1 MNRTSNKTSQFYGEL
16 KRRKVLST
24 AVFYILTCWVIL
36 QVADFAFPVFDIEQG
51 YFHWILGIFVVLFP
65 LTLTVSW
72 FYNFSSMGFIR
83 VSPFVERR
91 TLKNMTPRIDRRES
105 LSAET
110 ASQIDSDGWCIYAE
124 TGPVEGLEYH
134 ISKGVIIG
142 RAIECDITV
151 LRSYISRNHAYLQIQ
166 GECLIIEDLGSSNGT
181 QVNGELIKG
190 KQALQ
195 NGDEIRFKD
204 VSFSVREYASTNSNE
219 SMLAKTAV
227 IRHF

>member
-1 MNRTSNKTSQFYGEL
+1 MNRTSNKISKLYGEL
-16 KRRKVLST
+16 KRRKVLNT

-36 QVADFAFPVFDIEQG
+36 QVGDVAFPIFEIEQG
-51 YFHWILGIFVVLFP
+51 HFHWILGVFVVLFP
-65 LTLTVSW
+65 LALTISW
-72 FYNFSSMGFIR
+72 FYNFSSVGFIR

-91 TLKNMTPRIDRRES
+91 TLENMAPRIDRRDS
-105 LSAET
+105 SSAENM
-110 ASQIDSDGWCIYAE
+110 SQISSDGWFIYAE

-142 RAIECDITV
+142 RAIECDITL
-151 LRSYISRNHAYLQIQ
+151 LRSYISRNHAYLQVQ

-204 VSFSVREYASTNSNE
+204 VSFTIREYASTISNE

-227 IRHF
+227 LKHF